1 MRSHTYLAELKPGDR
16 LPLAVRPSNAAFHLP
31 GHPSVPLVMFCAG
44 SGLAPFMGF
53 VQEHAA
59 QKMAG
64 RVVVKMLLFFG
75 CTDPEVDYSYAR
87 EEMGEWVREH
97 TFEITSEIEHIA
109 LIIVLFILWRRLASV
124 IDRWSQY
131 CEVT

>member
-1 MRSHTYLAELKPGDR
+1 M
-16 LPLAVRPSNAAFHLP
+16 
-31 GHPSVPLVMFCAG
+31 
-44 SGLAPFMGF
+44 
-53 VQEHAA
+53 QEHAA

-75 CTDPEVDYSYAR
+75 CTDTEVDYSYAR

-97 TFEITSEIEHIA
+97 AFEITSDIEHIA
-109 LIIVLFILWRRLASV
+109 LIIVLFILWRGLASV

-131 CEVT
+131 REVS